1 LFFKYKMAGL
11 TTKQKEELNLALL
24 EYLVKQNFRA
34 TAQKFAEETSLKM
47 PDENIK

>member
-1 LFFKYKMAGL
+1 MVGL
-11 TTKQKEELNLALL
+11 TTKQKEELNLAVL